1 MGGFILL
8 TMAIMHFL
16 PKFTQVIPSGLAAI
30 VTVTCGVEGVGIE
43 GVVGDKLCVATLER
57 ETGDED
63 FRKFFHESMGSIG
76 FGSY

>member
-1 MGGFILL
+1 MDF
-8 TMAIMHFL
+8 
-16 PKFTQVIPSGLAAI
+16 AI

-76 FGSY
+76 FGLY